1 MTSEVDGGD
10 ARSAPDAGDHAM
22 RPVVMPGAAEP
33 TIYDVAR
40 VAGVSPST
48 VSRALSKPG
57 RVSYKTAE
65 HVRQVAGELGYG
77 AVRIERIVSER
88 GSGLLAILVADIANP
103 VFFGMI
109 RGAERTANELGYTT
123 LDRGDAGDR
132 ADRT

>member
-1 MTSEVDGGD
+1 MMTPEVNQDEATGPNHPGD
-10 ARSAPDAGDHAM
+10 RATM
-22 RPVVMPGAAEP
+22 PVVIPGAAEP

-40 VAGVSPST
+40 LAGVSPST

-65 HVRQVAGELGYG
+65 HVREVAGELGYG
-77 AVRIERIVSER
+77 AVQIERTVSER

-109 RGAERTANELGYTT
+109 RGAERAANDLGFTT
-123 LDRGDAGDR
+123 LIVE
-132 ADRT
+132 TQET